1 MSDLSLQEFHR
12 MVGGLAHEFEATGL
26 HPSQYHLWSI
36 RRMNQMYSLP
46 INTTPSL
53 DNLGESPVKRM
64 TGFLKTLRDE
74 MDEGL
79 EILAMLVI
87 REMRED
93 GETVTPEIIQN
104 LIQSLGIKDP
114 KRAQGTFAQIAS
126 MLAMDT
132 QSYSEEALVGIAD
145 WLGDMKV
152 YIDSESLKYGIML
165 SPVLACIM
173 GSNFTKLND
182 QGQVIKDANG
192 KVQKGP
198 NFTPPE
204 EAIRAVLFGAQDLL
218 DEAGEVNSRVNA
230 INSVAVSV
238 ALANPD
244 MEVFA
249 PQESSSLPES
259 AGGLPEGYYERDE
272 NSPLQQPQDVVV
284 SRITKADDG
293 LLPE

>member
-1 MSDLSLQEFHR
+1 MSMSLQDFHR

-26 HPSQYHLWSI
+26 HPSQYHLWAI
-36 RRMNQMYSLP
+36 KRMNTMYSLP

-53 DNLGESPVKRM
+53 DKLNESPVKRM

-79 EILAMLVI
+79 EILSMLVI
-87 REMRED
+87 REMRQAGD
-93 GETVTPEIIQN
+93 TVTPDVIQN
-104 LIQSLGIKDP
+104 LIHSLGIKDP
-114 KRAQGTFAQIAS
+114 KRAKDTFEQIIS
-126 MLAMDT
+126 MIANDT
-132 QSYSEEALVGIAD
+132 DRYHDTYSEDVLVAVAD

-173 GSNFTKLND
+173 GSNFTKLNER
-182 QGQVIKDANG
+182 GEVIKDANG

-204 EAIRAVLFGAQDLL
+204 EAIRAVLFGAQGLL
-218 DEAGEVNSRVNA
+218 DEAGEVNTRVNA

-244 MEVFA
+244 RDVFA
-249 PQESSSLPES
+249 EPEENPNPTGFP
-259 AGGLPEGYYERDE
+259 AGYGADK
-272 NSPLQQPQDVVV
+272 NIPLHDDSTEVHFRADQ
-284 SRITKADDG
+284 ADDG

>member
-1 MSDLSLQEFHR
+1 MSLSLQEFHR

-26 HPSQYHLWSI
+26 HPSQYHLWAI
-36 RRMNQMYSLP
+36 KRMNTMYSLP
-46 INTTPSL
+46 INTSPSL
-53 DNLGESPVKRM
+53 DKLSESPVKRM
-64 TGFLKTLRDE
+64 TGFLKTLREE

-87 REMRED
+87 REMRD
-93 GETVTPEIIQN
+93 AGDQIIPETIQG

-114 KRAQGTFAQIAS
+114 KRATDTFNQITA
-126 MLAMDT
+126 MLVNDRDT
-132 QSYSEEALVGIAD
+132 YSEDVLVSIAD

-173 GSNFTKLND
+173 GSNFTKLNER
-182 QGQVIKDANG
+182 GQVIKDANG

-204 EAIRAVLFGAQDLL
+204 EAIRAVLFGTPELL
-218 DEAGEVNSRVNA
+218 EEADEVNTRVNS
-230 INSVAVSV
+230 INAVAVSV

-244 MEVFA
+244 LSVFA
-249 PQESSSLPES
+249 DPEEGPNPIGFPLGYGSGEFDGQAAES
-259 AGGLPEGYYERDE
+259 
-272 NSPLQQPQDVVV
+272 NVVQSRV
-284 SRITKADDG
+284 SQADDG

>member
-1 MSDLSLQEFHR
+1 MSLSLQEFHR
-12 MVGGLAHEFEATGL
+12 MVGGLAHKFELTGL
-26 HPSQYHLWSI
+26 HPSQYHLWAI
-36 RRMNQMYSLP
+36 KRMNTMYSLP

-53 DNLGESPVKRM
+53 ENLGESPVKRM

-79 EILAMLVI
+79 EILAMLVV

-93 GETVTPEIIQN
+93 GDQITPEVVRN
-104 LIQSLGIKDP
+104 LIQSLGIKDE
-114 KRAQGTFAQIAS
+114 KRVNGLMLS
-126 MLAMDT
+126 MQSMVSMDH
-132 QSYSEEALVGIAD
+132 QEYSEEVLVNIAD

-173 GSNFTKLND
+173 GSNFTKLNSN
-182 QGQVIKDANG
+182 GEVIKDANG

-204 EAIRAVLFGAQDLL
+204 EAIRAVLFGAQNLL
-218 DEAGEVNSRVNA
+218 DEAGEVNARVNA

-244 MEVFA
+244 FDVFA
-249 PQESSSLPES
+249 EQANATGFPPAYSEEEFNP
-259 AGGLPEGYYERDE
+259 
-272 NSPLQQPQDVVV
+272 SPVVAPAV
-284 SRITKADDG
+284 QSGFKADDG

>member
-1 MSDLSLQEFHR
+1 MNLSLQEFHR
-12 MVGGLAHEFEATGL
+12 VVGGLAHEFEATGL
-26 HPSQYHLWSI
+26 HPAQYHAWAV
-36 RRMNQMYSLP
+36 RRMNKMYSLP

-53 DNLGESPVKRM
+53 DNLNESPVKRM
-64 TGFLKTLRDE
+64 TGFLKTLREE

-79 EILAMLVI
+79 EILSMLVI
-87 REMRED
+87 REMRAD
-93 GETVTPEIIQN
+93 GETVTPEIIQS

-114 KRAQGTFAQIAS
+114 KRAQKTFSQITT
-126 MLAMDT
+126 MLATDHET
-132 QSYSEEALVGIAD
+132 YSEDVLVNVAD

-173 GSNFTKLND
+173 GSNFTKLNERGD
-182 QGQVIKDANG
+182 VIKDANG

-204 EAIRAVLFGAQDLL
+204 EAIRAVLFGSQSLL
-218 DEAGEVNSRVNA
+218 DEAGEVNARVNS

-244 MEVFA
+244 MDVFA
-249 PQESSSLPES
+249 EPGDGPDPLGSFPAAYRSAEFEAAVEAPVAKPHSPQ
-259 AGGLPEGYYERDE
+259 
-272 NSPLQQPQDVVV
+272 
-284 SRITKADDG
+284 TDDG

>member
-1 MSDLSLQEFHR
+1 MSLSLQEFNR

-26 HPSQYHLWSI
+26 HPSQYHQWCI

-53 DNLGESPVKRM
+53 DALGESPVKRM
-64 TGFLKTLRDE
+64 AGFLKTLRDE

-79 EILAMLVI
+79 ELLALLMVREMRDEDQQVTPDVVGQIVQSVGIRDAARAQKTVAQILAMLG
-87 REMRED
+87 ED
-93 GETVTPEIIQN
+93 R
-104 LIQSLGIKDP
+104 D
-114 KRAQGTFAQIAS
+114 
-126 MLAMDT
+126 
-132 QSYSEEALVGIAD
+132 SYSEEVLIGIAD

-173 GSNFTKLND
+173 GSNFTKLNE
-182 QGQVIKDANG
+182 QGEVVKDANG

-204 EAIRAVLFGAQDLL
+204 EAIRAVLFGSQSLL
-218 DEAGEVNSRVNA
+218 DEAGEINARVNA
-230 INSVAVSV
+230 VNAVAVSV

-244 MEVFA
+244 MDVFDQPEPLVSPTGFPA
-249 PQESSSLPES
+249 AYSEPETSGNSNIQRVESKPV
-259 AGGLPEGYYERDE
+259 
-272 NSPLQQPQDVVV
+272 Q
-284 SRITKADDG
+284 ADDS
-293 LLPE
+293 LFPE

>member
-1 MSDLSLQEFHR
+1 MSLSLQEFHR

-26 HPSQYHLWSI
+26 HPSQYHLWAI
-36 RRMNQMYSLP
+36 KRMNTMYSLP

-53 DNLGESPVKRM
+53 ENLGESPVKRM

-79 EILAMLVI
+79 EILSMLVI
-87 REMRED
+87 REMLD
-93 GETVTPEIIQN
+93 AGDTITPTIIQD
-104 LIQSLGIKDP
+104 LITSLGIKDP
-114 KRAQGTFAQIAS
+114 KRATDTFNQNTA
-126 MLAMDT
+126 LLTDGDREKFT
-132 QSYSEEALVGIAD
+132 EDVLVGIAD

-173 GSNFTKLND
+173 GSNFTKLNERGD
-182 QGQVIKDANG
+182 VIKDANG

-204 EAIRAVLFGAQDLL
+204 EAIRAVLFGSQRLL
-218 DEAGEVNSRVNA
+218 DEAGEVNARVNS

-244 MEVFA
+244 LDVFEDKYEPA
-249 PQESSSLPES
+249 TPGGFPPGYANDEFNPSQVESTVVQSRSLQS
-259 AGGLPEGYYERDE
+259 
-272 NSPLQQPQDVVV
+272 
-284 SRITKADDG
+284 DDG

>member
-1 MSDLSLQEFHR
+1 MSLSLQEFNR

-26 HPSQYHLWSI
+26 HPSQYHIWCI

-64 TGFLKTLRDE
+64 AGFIKTLRDE

-79 EILAMLVI
+79 ELLAILMV
-87 REMRED
+87 REMRDD
-93 GETVTPEIIQN
+93 GEAVTPEVVGQIV
-104 LIQSLGIKDP
+104 QSVGIRDE
-114 KRAQGTFAQIAS
+114 KRAQKTVAQIIK
-126 MLAMDT
+126 LLGEDREN
-132 QSYSEEALVGIAD
+132 YSEEVLVGIAD

-173 GSNFTKLND
+173 GSNFTKLNS
-182 QGQVIKDANG
+182 QGEVIKDANG

-204 EAIRAVLFGAQDLL
+204 EAIRAVLFGAQNLL
-218 DEAGEVNSRVNA
+218 DEAGEINARVNA
-230 INSVAVSV
+230 VNAVAVSV

-244 MEVFA
+244 MDVFDQ
-249 PQESSSLPES
+249 PSSENHIGRLP
-259 AGGLPEGYYERDE
+259 AGYYDQSEDNSSNAASKVVRSMPSADE
-272 NSPLQQPQDVVV
+272 SLF
-284 SRITKADDG
+284 
-293 LLPE
+293 PE

>member
-1 MSDLSLQEFHR
+1 MSLSLQDFHR

-26 HPSQYHLWSI
+26 HPSQYHLWAI
-36 RRMNQMYSLP
+36 KRMNTMYSLP

-53 DNLGESPVKRM
+53 DKLNESPVTRM

-93 GETVTPEIIQN
+93 SSDISDITPEVIQN

-114 KRAQGTFAQIAS
+114 KRAKDTFNQIIS
-126 MLAMDT
+126 LLSKDIET
-132 QSYSEEALVGIAD
+132 YNEDVLVAIAD

-173 GSNFTKLND
+173 GSNFTKLNER
-182 QGQVIKDANG
+182 GEVIKDANG

-204 EAIRAVLFGAQDLL
+204 EAIRAVLFGTQALL
-218 DEAGEVNSRVNA
+218 DEAGEVNARVNA

-244 MEVFA
+244 MDVFA
-249 PQESSSLPES
+249 EPEPEEGPNYPAQYGNDEIIPSVEEIPVVKSRSPQ
-259 AGGLPEGYYERDE
+259 
-272 NSPLQQPQDVVV
+272 
-284 SRITKADDG
+284 ADDG

>member
-1 MSDLSLQEFHR
+1 MSMTLQEFHR

-26 HPSQYHLWSI
+26 HPSQYHQWSI
-36 RRMNQMYSLP
+36 RRMNTMYSLP

-53 DNLGESPVKRM
+53 DKLNESPVKRM
-64 TGFLKTLRDE
+64 TGFLKTLREE

-79 EILAMLVI
+79 EILAMLMI
-87 REMRED
+87 REIRDD
-93 GETVTPEIIQN
+93 GDAITPQIIQN
-104 LIQSLGIKDP
+104 IIQSLGIKDP
-114 KRAQGTFAQIAS
+114 KRAKDTFDQIAA
-126 MLAMDT
+126 MLGNDRDA
-132 QSYSEEALVGIAD
+132 YSEDVLVSVAD

-165 SPVLACIM
+165 SPVLACIL
-173 GSNFTKLND
+173 GRNFTMLND
-182 QGQVIKDANG
+182 RGEVIKDANG

-204 EAIRAVLFGAQDLL
+204 EAIRAVLFGAQSLM
-218 DEAGEVNSRVNA
+218 DEAGEINARVNA

-244 MEVFA
+244 MDVFA
-249 PQESSSLPES
+249 DQVAESGTGFPAAYSEDEIIPS
-259 AGGLPEGYYERDE
+259 ERE
-272 NSPLQQPQDVVV
+272 MLAVHYGSQNV
-284 SRITKADDG
+284 DDG

>member
-1 MSDLSLQEFHR
+1 MSMSLQEFHR

-26 HPSQYHLWSI
+26 PPSQYHMWSI
-36 RRMNQMYSLP
+36 KRMNTMYSLP

-53 DNLGESPVKRM
+53 DNLGESPVNRM
-64 TGFLKTLRDE
+64 TGFLKTLREE

-79 EILAMLVI
+79 EILAMLVV
-87 REMRED
+87 REMRES
-93 GETVTPEIIQN
+93 GETITPGIVSS
-104 LIQSLGIKDP
+104 LIQSLGIKDT
-114 KRAQGTFAQIAS
+114 KRAEDTYSQILS
-126 MLAMDT
+126 MLAQDP
-132 QSYSEEALVGIAD
+132 QAYAEDVLVSVAD

-165 SPVLACIM
+165 APVLACIM
-173 GSNFTKLND
+173 GSNFTKLNER
-182 QGQVIKDANG
+182 GEVIKNANG

-204 EAIRAVLFGAQDLL
+204 EAIRAVLFGAQDLM
-218 DEAGEVNSRVNA
+218 DEAGEVNARVNG
-230 INSVAVSV
+230 INAVAVSV

-249 PQESSSLPES
+249 EHDQ
-259 AGGLPEGYYERDE
+259 
-272 NSPLQQPQDVVV
+272 SPTGFPAAYSEEIPSHEEIYAVQSRTLQ
-284 SRITKADDG
+284 SDDG

>member
-1 MSDLSLQEFHR
+1 MSLSLQDFHR

-26 HPSQYHLWSI
+26 HPSQYHQWCVK
-36 RRMNQMYSLP
+36 RMNMMYSLP

-53 DNLGESPVKRM
+53 DKLDESPVQRM

-87 REMRED
+87 REMRD
-93 GETVTPEIIQN
+93 TGDQITPETIQG
-104 LIQSLGIKDP
+104 LIQSLGIKDQ
-114 KRAQGTFAQIAS
+114 KRATNTFNQITT
-126 MLAMDT
+126 MLLSDRDT
-132 QSYSEEALVGIAD
+132 YSEDVLVNIAD

-173 GSNFTKLND
+173 GSNFTKLNER
-182 QGQVIKDANG
+182 GEVIKDPNG

-204 EAIRAVLFGAQDLL
+204 GCCSVPIACLTRLGRSMLGLIR
-218 DEAGEVNSRVNA
+218 SIRWP
-230 INSVAVSV
+230 S
-238 ALANPD
+238 PWR
-244 MEVFA
+244 
-249 PQESSSLPES
+249 SLTPTWTC
-259 AGGLPEGYYERDE
+259 LQ
-272 NSPLQQPQDVVV
+272 SPNRKTD
-284 SRITKADDG
+284 RITRLNTETMNLFLPCRKS
-293 LLPE
+293 LL

>member
-1 MSDLSLQEFHR
+1 MSLSLQDFHR

-26 HPSQYHLWSI
+26 HPSQYHLWAI
-36 RRMNQMYSLP
+36 KRMNTMYSLP

-53 DNLGESPVKRM
+53 DNLNESPVKRM

-93 GETVTPEIIQN
+93 GDAVTPEVVQN
-104 LIQSLGIKDP
+104 LIHSLGIKDE
-114 KRAQGTFAQIAS
+114 KRANGLMLS
-126 MLAMDT
+126 MQSMISMDH
-132 QSYSEEALVGIAD
+132 QAYSEEVLVNIAD

-173 GSNFTKLND
+173 GSNFTKLNERGD
-182 QGQVIKDANG
+182 VIKDANG

-204 EAIRAVLFGAQDLL
+204 EAIRAVLFGAQSLL
-218 DEAGEVNSRVNA
+218 DEAGEVNARVNS

-244 MEVFA
+244 MDVFA
-249 PQESSSLPES
+249 EPE
-259 AGGLPEGYYERDE
+259 PEEGPAYPAAYRSDE
-272 NSPLQQPQDVVV
+272 FISPALAVPAVQ
-284 SRITKADDG
+284 SRNKQADDG

>member
-1 MSDLSLQEFHR
+1 MSLSLQEFHR

-26 HPSQYHLWSI
+26 HPSQYHLWAI
-36 RRMNQMYSLP
+36 KRMNTMYSLP

-53 DNLGESPVKRM
+53 DKLNESPVQRM
-64 TGFLKTLRDE
+64 TGFLKTLREE

-79 EILAMLVI
+79 EILAMLVV

-93 GETVTPEIIQN
+93 GDAVTPEIVRN
-104 LIQSLGIKDP
+104 LIQSLGIKDE
-114 KRAQGTFAQIAS
+114 KRANGLMLS
-126 MLAMDT
+126 MQSMVSMDH
-132 QSYSEEALVGIAD
+132 QEYSEEVLVNIAD

-173 GSNFTKLND
+173 GSNFTKLNER
-182 QGQVIKDANG
+182 GAVIKDANG

-204 EAIRAVLFGAQDLL
+204 EAIRAVLFGSQGLL
-218 DEAGEVNSRVNA
+218 DEAGEVNARVNS
-230 INSVAVSV
+230 IKSVAVSV

-244 MEVFA
+244 MDVFA
-249 PQESSSLPES
+249 EPEPEE
-259 AGGLPEGYYERDE
+259 GPVGFPEGYASNEFLASATEIPVVQSRSKQADE
-272 NSPLQQPQDVVV
+272 
-284 SRITKADDG
+284 G

>member
-1 MSDLSLQEFHR
+1 MSLSLQDFHR

-26 HPSQYHLWSI
+26 HPSQYHLWAI
-36 RRMNQMYSLP
+36 KRMNTMYSLP

-53 DNLGESPVKRM
+53 DTLNESPVKRM
-64 TGFLKTLRDE
+64 TGFLKTLREE

-87 REMRED
+87 REMRAD
-93 GETVTPEIIQN
+93 GEAITPEIIQS

-114 KRAQGTFAQIAS
+114 KRAQGTFSQIVA
-126 MLAMDT
+126 MLANDH
-132 QSYSEEALVGIAD
+132 QAYSEDVLVAIAD

-173 GSNFTKLND
+173 GSNFTKLNERGD
-182 QGQVIKDANG
+182 VIKDANG

-204 EAIRAVLFGAQDLL
+204 EAIRAVLFGSQGLL
-218 DEAGEVNSRVNA
+218 DEAGEVNARVNS

-244 MEVFA
+244 LDVFA
-249 PQESSSLPES
+249 EQPSQTGFPAGYGSDEFEPETEILAVQPRS
-259 AGGLPEGYYERDE
+259 A
-272 NSPLQQPQDVVV
+272 Q
-284 SRITKADDG
+284 ADDG

>member
-1 MSDLSLQEFHR
+1 MSLSLQDFHR
-12 MVGGLAHEFEATGL
+12 VVGGLAHEFEATGL
-26 HPSQYHLWSI
+26 HPSQYHTWAI

-53 DNLGESPVKRM
+53 DKLNESPVTRM

-87 REMRED
+87 REMRQAGD
-93 GETVTPEIIQN
+93 AVTPHVIQE
-104 LIQSLGIKDP
+104 LIKSLGIKDP
-114 KRAQGTFAQIAS
+114 KRAQDTFNQITS
-126 MLAMDT
+126 MVANDT
-132 QSYSEEALVGIAD
+132 DRYHDTYSEDVLVAIAD

-173 GSNFTKLND
+173 GSNFTKLNER
-182 QGQVIKDANG
+182 GEVIKDANG

-204 EAIRAVLFGAQDLL
+204 EAIRAVLFGTQALL
-218 DEAGEVNSRVNA
+218 DEAGEVNARVNA

-244 MEVFA
+244 MDVFA
-249 PQESSSLPES
+249 EPEQEEGPNYPAQYGNDEIISSVEELPVVKSRSPQ
-259 AGGLPEGYYERDE
+259 
-272 NSPLQQPQDVVV
+272 
-284 SRITKADDG
+284 ADDG

>member
-1 MSDLSLQEFHR
+1 MSLSLQEFHR

-26 HPSQYHLWSI
+26 NPAQYQAWSI
-36 RRMNQMYSLP
+36 FRMNKMYGLP

-53 DNLGESPVKRM
+53 DKLNESPVTRM

-87 REMRED
+87 REMRD
-93 GETVTPEIIQN
+93 AGDPITPEVIQN
-104 LIQSLGIKDP
+104 LIHSLGIKDQ
-114 KRAQGTFAQIAS
+114 KRAKDTFAQITA
-126 MLAMDT
+126 MLGNDRD
-132 QSYSEEALVGIAD
+132 QYSEDVLVSVAD
-145 WLGDMKV
+145 WFGDMKV

-173 GSNFTKLND
+173 GSNFTKLNE
-182 QGQVIKDANG
+182 QGDVIKDASG

-204 EAIRAVLFGAQDLL
+204 EAIRAVLFGAQSLME
-218 DEAGEVNSRVNA
+218 EAGEINSRVNA

-244 MEVFA
+244 MDVFA
-249 PQESSSLPES
+249 EPETEGPIPTGFPSGYGSDEYNPSPEESPVVQYKS
-259 AGGLPEGYYERDE
+259 A
-272 NSPLQQPQDVVV
+272 Q
-284 SRITKADDG
+284 ADDG

>member
-1 MSDLSLQEFHR
+1 MSLSLQDFHR

-26 HPSQYHLWSI
+26 HPSQYHLWAI
-36 RRMNQMYSLP
+36 KRMNTMYSLP

-53 DNLGESPVKRM
+53 DKLKESPVTRM

-93 GETVTPEIIQN
+93 SSDISDITPEVIQN

-114 KRAQGTFAQIAS
+114 KRAKDTFNQIIS
-126 MLAMDT
+126 LLSKDIET
-132 QSYSEEALVGIAD
+132 YNEDVLVAIAD

-173 GSNFTKLND
+173 GSNFTKLNER
-182 QGQVIKDANG
+182 GEVIKDANG

-204 EAIRAVLFGAQDLL
+204 EAIRAVLFGTQALL
-218 DEAGEVNSRVNA
+218 DEAGEVNARVNA

-244 MEVFA
+244 MDVFA
-249 PQESSSLPES
+249 EPEPEEGPNYPAQYGNDEIIPSVEEIPVVKSHSPQ
-259 AGGLPEGYYERDE
+259 
-272 NSPLQQPQDVVV
+272 
-284 SRITKADDG
+284 ADDG

>member
-1 MSDLSLQEFHR
+1 MSLSLQEFNR

-26 HPSQYHLWSI
+26 HPSQYHLWAI
-36 RRMNQMYSLP
+36 KRMNTMYSLP

-53 DNLGESPVKRM
+53 DTLGESPVKRM
-64 TGFLKTLRDE
+64 AGFLKTLRDE

-79 EILAMLVI
+79 ELLALLMV
-87 REMRED
+87 REMRDED
-93 GETVTPEIIQN
+93 QPVTPEVVNQIV
-104 LIQSLGIKDP
+104 QSVGIRDTA
-114 KRAQGTFAQIAS
+114 RAQKTVAQINALLS
-126 MLAMDT
+126 EDRD
-132 QSYSEEALVGIAD
+132 SYSEEVLVGIAD

-182 QGQVIKDANG
+182 RGEVIKDANG

-204 EAIRAVLFGAQDLL
+204 EAIRAVLFGTQSLL
-218 DEAGEVNSRVNA
+218 DEAGEINARVNA
-230 INSVAVSV
+230 VNAVAVSV

-244 MEVFA
+244 MDVFDQ
-249 PQESSSLPES
+249 PSSSEFSGFPSNYREENNPSPVEIPVVRSLPAADES
-259 AGGLPEGYYERDE
+259 LFPE
-272 NSPLQQPQDVVV
+272 
-284 SRITKADDG
+284 
-293 LLPE
+293 

>member
-1 MSDLSLQEFHR
+1 
-12 MVGGLAHEFEATGL
+12 
-26 HPSQYHLWSI
+26 
-36 RRMNQMYSLP
+36 MNQMYSLP

-53 DNLGESPVKRM
+53 DNLNESPVTRM
-64 TGFLKTLRDE
+64 TGFLKTLREE

-79 EILAMLVI
+79 EILSMLVI

-93 GETVTPEIIQN
+93 GDAVTPEVVQN

-114 KRAQGTFAQIAS
+114 KRAQKTYNEILS
-126 MLAMDT
+126 MLAKDPQT
-132 QSYSEEALVGIAD
+132 YAEDVLVAIAD
-145 WLGDMKV
+145 WQGDMKV

-173 GSNFTKLND
+173 GSNFTKLNER
-182 QGQVIKDANG
+182 GEVIKDANG

-204 EAIRAVLFGAQDLL
+204 EAIRAVLFGAQGLL
-218 DEAGEVNSRVNA
+218 DEAGEVNARVNS

-244 MEVFA
+244 LDVFVD
-249 PQESSSLPES
+249 PN
-259 AGGLPEGYYERDE
+259 GGPNPTGFPEGYESDE
-272 NSPLQQPQDVVV
+272 FNSSTVAIPVVQ
-284 SRITKADDG
+284 SHSLHPDDG

>member
-1 MSDLSLQEFHR
+1 MSLSLQEFHR

-26 HPSQYHLWSI
+26 HPSQYHTWAI
-36 RRMNQMYSLP
+36 RRMNTMYSLP

-53 DNLGESPVKRM
+53 DKLNESPVKRM

-79 EILAMLVI
+79 EILSMLVI
-87 REMRED
+87 REMRD
-93 GETVTPEIIQN
+93 AGDAITPEVIKN

-114 KRAQGTFAQIAS
+114 KRATDTFNQIVTLLES
-126 MLAMDT
+126 DRDT
-132 QSYSEEALVGIAD
+132 YSEDVLVAIAD

-173 GSNFTKLND
+173 GSNFTKLNERGD
-182 QGQVIKDANG
+182 VIKDANG

-204 EAIRAVLFGAQDLL
+204 EAIRAVLFGAQSLM
-218 DEAGEVNSRVNA
+218 DEAGEINTRVNA

-244 MEVFA
+244 MDVFA
-249 PQESSSLPES
+249 EPEQEEGPVGFPAGYGSDEFNPSPEPAPVIQSLS
-259 AGGLPEGYYERDE
+259 
-272 NSPLQQPQDVVV
+272 
-284 SRITKADDG
+284 KFADDG